1 MTRTIHP
8 PGSCTSGTAFT
19 VETARQFLATWCRVV
34 DADGSTVGYV
44 PDEQTAKELAGV
56 PTLLAACERALRML
70 TYLTTKDFER
80 GGDKEARD
88 ILQAALRAAKGE

>member
-44 PDEQTAKELAGV
+44 PDEQTARELAAA
-56 PTLLAACERALRML
+56 PRMLAALRETLRASPIGPHV
-70 TYLTTKDFER
+70 KI
-80 GGDKEARD
+80 A
-88 ILQAALRAAKGE
+88 QAALRAAKGE